1 MVISVNLG
9 RNCLF
14 WCSCSRRDNAACHV
28 PVNVTWITR
37 GRLSAMKNESSGRPL
52 QAHSATGFHFRWSP
66 CTISGGKANHYLLG
80 NLKKESFGEG
90 VIVYEIWQLQQKQ
103 VCLFLSWFKSS
114 CTWQVLQKEKLSL
127 APCPLNV
134 WLHRDTHAAI
144 PPLSPTS
151 THTPTPVNRPLLMSL
166 PCWLGKPLCRACRSS
181 LWKSPA
187 RSLLFGFCSSQWPR
201 HRRKP
206 GGRDFDRHAQRGSME
221 WFLQS
226 HRRARS
232 ETPVKEQKEI
242 IFYYLLHSW

>member
-1 MVISVNLG
+1 MRFDS
-9 RNCLF
+9 F
-14 WCSCSRRDNAACHV
+14 S
-28 PVNVTWITR
+28 
-37 GRLSAMKNESSGRPL
+37 KNRFVSFFPDLRALVLDRFYKKKNYPWHL
-52 QAHSATGFHFRWSP
+52 AHWMFD
-66 CTISGGKANHYLLG
+66 C
-80 NLKKESFGEG
+80 
-90 VIVYEIWQLQQKQ
+90 
-103 VCLFLSWFKSS
+103 
-114 CTWQVLQKEKLSL
+114 
-127 APCPLNV
+127 
-134 WLHRDTHAAI
+134 RDTHAAI

-151 THTPTPVNRPLLMSL
+151 THTPTLVNRPLLMSL

-232 ETPVKEQKEI
+232 ETQVKEQKEI
-242 IFYYLLHSW
+242 IFYYLLRSW